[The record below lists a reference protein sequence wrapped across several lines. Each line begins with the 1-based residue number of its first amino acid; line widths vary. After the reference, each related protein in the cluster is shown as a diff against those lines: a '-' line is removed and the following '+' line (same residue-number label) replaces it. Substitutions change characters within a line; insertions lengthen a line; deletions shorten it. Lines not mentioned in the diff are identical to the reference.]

1 MSFCEYTYEKLC
13 GTHRRTSTALLFF
26 LTQQIHRSLLVMVM
40 VLLLIFAIFV
50 AAKHFSKKLH
60 CHFRQQHLPVV
71 SSCFKISNDFY
82 LNRKRNFEIEITQNA
97 WMKHGTN
104 DFIDVANAKIWRYE
118 WIWAQNF
125 FQCISNVFLVVLL
138 FAAVFLSIRSLLWIC
153 CDELSAKFAVSQ
165 FFFGLHE
172 FQPIWTYL
180 SCLQWWRGL
189 YIKQLVHKLYLFI
202 HARLSTLHAPLPQR

>member
-1 MSFCEYTYEKLC
+1 MSFCEYTYEKLY

-26 LTQQIHRSLLVMVM
+26 LTQQIHRSLPVMV
-40 VLLLIFAIFV
+40 VLLIFAIFV
-50 AAKHFSKKLH
+50 AAKQFLKKLH
-60 CHFRQQHLPVV
+60 CHFRRQHLPVV

-125 FQCISNVFLVVLL
+125 FQCISNVFLVVCCLPPFFSA
-138 FAAVFLSIRSLLWIC
+138 FAHCCGSVVMSSRLNLPSVNFFLVC
-153 CDELSAKFAVSQ
+153 MNFSQ
-165 FFFGLHE
+165 FEHIYPVFSDGVGF
-172 FQPIWTYL
+172 IL
-180 SCLQWWRGL
+180 S
-189 YIKQLVHKLYLFI
+189 
-202 HARLSTLHAPLPQR
+202 S

>member
-1 MSFCEYTYEKLC
+1 MSFCEYTYEILC

-26 LTQQIHRSLLVMVM
+26 LTQQIHRSLPVMV
-40 VLLLIFAIFV
+40 VLLIFAIFV
-50 AAKHFSKKLH
+50 AAKQFLKKLH

-104 DFIDVANAKIWRYE
+104 DFIDVENAKIWHYE
-118 WIWAQNF
+118 WIRAQNF

-165 FFFGLHE
+165 FFLVCMNFSQFEHIYPVFSDGE
-172 FQPIWTYL
+172 GFIL
-180 SCLQWWRGL
+180 S
-189 YIKQLVHKLYLFI
+189 
-202 HARLSTLHAPLPQR
+202 S